1 MAKLVLYNDD
11 KNSFMKVKA
20 CLIRYC
26 DHFPIQADQCAL
38 IAHNNKKVIIKDGDF
53 MELLNIKNELENHNL
68 KVELIQ

>member
-1 MAKLVLYNDD
+1 MAKLVLHNDD

-26 DHFPIQADQCAL
+26 EHAPIQADQCVL
-38 IAHNNKKVIIKDGDF
+38 IAHNNKKVNIKNGDF
-53 MELLNIKNELENHNL
+53 MELLDIKNKLENHSL